1 MSGVHSGT
9 HLLQDGGYLQHALP
23 VLTEVQRG
31 VRGAQWDSSAAGR
44 RISPARSPGTDGG
57 TAGVMGAQ
65 WDSSAAGRR
74 ISPARSPGTDG
85 GTAGCQGRTVGLIC
99 CRTADISSTL
109 SRY

>member
-1 MSGVHSGT
+1 MSGAHSGT
-9 HLLQDGGYLQHALP
+9 HLPQDGGYLQHTLP

-57 TAGVMGAQ
+57 TAE
-65 WDSSAAGRR
+65 
-74 ISPARSPGTDG
+74 
-85 GTAGCQGRTVGLIC
+85 CQGRTVGLIC